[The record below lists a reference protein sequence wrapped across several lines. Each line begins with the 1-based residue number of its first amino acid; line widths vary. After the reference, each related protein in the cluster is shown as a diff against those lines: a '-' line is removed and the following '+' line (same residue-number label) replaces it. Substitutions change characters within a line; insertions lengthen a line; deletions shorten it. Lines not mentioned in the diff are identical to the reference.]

1 MIVTVDRLAR
11 PVDVATFTD
20 ITAKECL
27 AVGWDD
33 AGKLAVQFAVNLT
46 AAEATL
52 VRVRCLTVDAAAE
65 TLLRGAVTAYQ
76 TNADYL
82 ALPAPTQA
90 QAGAQVAALTRQL
103 QAVIRLLAP
112 ID

>member
-20 ITAKECL
+20 ITGKECISV
-27 AVGWDD
+27 AWDD
-33 AGKLAVQFAVNLT
+33 AGKLVVQFAVNLT
-46 AAEATL
+46 ADEIRL
-52 VRVRCLTVDAAAE
+52 VRVRCLTLDAAAE
-65 TLLRGAVTAYQ
+65 TLLRGVVTAYT

-82 ALPAPTQA
+82 ALPAPTQT
-90 QAGAQVAALTRQL
+90 QALQQVSTLTREVQL
-103 QAVIRLLAP
+103 LLRALAP